1 MAITGLQ
8 TASAGTTASL
18 LRSAEQ
24 NTGVAARLLKKA
36 VDADKDLVSTLL
48 PLNGP
53 DGGTLNLR
61 A

>member
-1 MAITGLQ
+1 MIQ

-24 NTGVAARLLKKA
+24 NTGVAAKLLKKA
-36 VDADKDLVSTLL
+36 VDADKDLVNTLL
-48 PLNGP
+48 PLPGP
-53 DGGTLNLR
+53 NGGTLDIR